1 MKNEQIAEAI
11 FAALEQLMQEAG
23 PEWTLEFI
31 NAGLAESVAETVNP
45 RMQPKKI
52 AAASIAHAGQFNR
65 NLKGVSMWRV

>member
-31 NAGLAESVAETVNP
+31 NAGLAESGNG
-45 RMQPKKI
+45 R
-52 AAASIAHAGQFNR
+52 ASPPSGNR
-65 NLKGVSMWRV
+65 KQVTNVLASEGAR

>member
-31 NAGLAESVAETVNP
+31 NAGLAESGAL
-45 RMQPKKI
+45 
-52 AAASIAHAGQFNR
+52 AGPPPMTR
-65 NLKGVSMWRV
+65 NSQGRFVR